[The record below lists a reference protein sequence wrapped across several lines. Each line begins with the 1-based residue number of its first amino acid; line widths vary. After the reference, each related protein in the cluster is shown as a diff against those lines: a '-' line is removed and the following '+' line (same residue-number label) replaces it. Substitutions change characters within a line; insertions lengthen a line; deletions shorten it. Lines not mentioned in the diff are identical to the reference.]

1 MELDELKKTWNHLE
15 EEANYADS
23 FDPKVIQRLMKS
35 GYKKRLKHLLLP
47 EIFIAVSCFYFAA
60 LFGLMFSTLETT
72 LLENLGRMTI
82 LILLPFPVIRLALLW
97 QFYHLGKTDKVYSE
111 TLRSFSQLK
120 IKIQKLQQ
128 ISIGLG
134 FMLIV
139 IIAILLTKIYN
150 EYDVT
155 QGKYF
160 WIITTVIG
168 ISFSIIFYRYV
179 VVPYNQSIQVIE
191 RLLNDLEATK

>member
-1 MELDELKKTWNHLE
+1 
-15 EEANYADS
+15 
-23 FDPKVIQRLMKS
+23 
-35 GYKKRLKHLLLP
+35 
-47 EIFIAVSCFYFAA
+47 
-60 LFGLMFSTLETT
+60 MFSTLETT